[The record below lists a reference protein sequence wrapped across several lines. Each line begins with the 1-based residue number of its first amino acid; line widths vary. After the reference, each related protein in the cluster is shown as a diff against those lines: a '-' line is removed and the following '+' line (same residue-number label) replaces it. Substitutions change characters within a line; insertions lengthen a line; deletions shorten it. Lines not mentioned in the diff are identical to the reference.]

1 MSKLTQL
8 LLKLAQLWKFILFS
22 KLPLLGAI
30 IAQLCNYQ
38 IENIAIIA
46 NIKLEMS
53 NLPLLCL
60 KLAQLWK
67 FYFYSYFLQLS
78 FKLAQFESNIT
89 FQI

>member
-1 MSKLTQL
+1 ML
-8 LLKLAQLWKFILFS
+8 
-22 KLPLLGAI
+22 
-30 IAQLCNYQ
+30 IAQLRNYQ

-46 NIKLEMS
+46 NIKLDMS